1 MDLVFICV
9 VYGDALKDNG
19 LRKDVEK
26 YVAYKTLCRYW
37 ANGGQYK
44 KKETEEINLI
54 KEKCKEQCTTLFEN
68 IKGRY
73 GEKANSIKEFLECL
87 TNGTFN
93 SSFPEKCK
101 INESK

>member
-1 MDLVFICV
+1 MSG
-9 VYGDALKDNG
+9 Y
-19 LRKDVEK
+19 EK
-26 YVAYKTLCRYW
+26 YLSAL
-37 ANGGQYK
+37 
-44 KKETEEINLI
+44 E
-54 KEKCKEQCTTLFEN
+54 EN
-68 IKGRY
+68 IDNITGRY